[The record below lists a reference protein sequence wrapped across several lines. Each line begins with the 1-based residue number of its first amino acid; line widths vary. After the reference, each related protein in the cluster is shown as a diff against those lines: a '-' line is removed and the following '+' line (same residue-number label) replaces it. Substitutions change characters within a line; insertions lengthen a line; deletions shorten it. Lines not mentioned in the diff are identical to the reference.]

1 MSTSLA
7 RDNEFTFLHA
17 SISIRPRNNKDEF
30 LKNYQVTLPGEQA
43 KFVQQIDQSFFKM
56 VLESANS
63 IESKTNNQ
71 NSGLIERFWNL
82 VLEFLTKHDSK
93 VKYLTR
99 ILIAIVYNSFFVAA
113 TYHHWANRLEIDWCG
128 GVGLLIV
135 LTVITYAT
143 LFYYKIFKPKFG
155 KRIFTNVLAPLSKLL
170 DKYWNIW

>member
-1 MSTSLA
+1 
-7 RDNEFTFLHA
+7 
-17 SISIRPRNNKDEF
+17 
-30 LKNYQVTLPGEQA
+30 
-43 KFVQQIDQSFFKM
+43 M

-71 NSGLIERFWNL
+71 NSGLIERFWIL
-82 VLEFLTKHDSK
+82 VLEFLAKHDAK

-113 TYHHWANRLEIDWCG
+113 TYHHWTNRLEIDWCG

-155 KRIFTNVLAPLSKLL
+155 KRISSNVLTPLFKLL